1 MTKFIST
8 NYHQTIA
15 YNKFK
20 GKKTGIIF
28 LSGFMSDMTGQ
39 KAITIEN
46 WARKTNH
53 SFLRFDYTGHGQ
65 SSGNFNNLVFS
76 DWL

>member
-28 LSGFMSDMTGQ
+28 LSGFKSDMNGQ
-39 KAITIEN
+39 KQLQLKITKKQI
-46 WARKTNH
+46 TH
-53 SFLRFDYTGHGQ
+53 F
-65 SSGNFNNLVFS
+65 
-76 DWL
+76 